1 MQLKRNQLPGI
12 TTMLQQKILG
22 MSICKHNSSISLNET
37 IESDRCRFFLIRCCF
52 IFSDLRTRRKADHS
66 NDFEDETHNKEKKHS
81 KSIRGRRTRKGRK
94 RTNSD
99 ALKSISSSQAFKLSF
114 HQKRKSSNK
123 FKPLNRNP
131 RQQKSRPSSDAL
143 KVITSNQIVQVSQ
156 EKDRKYH
163 FE

>member
-1 MQLKRNQLPGI
+1 
-12 TTMLQQKILG
+12 MLLQKILG
-22 MSICKHNSSISLNET
+22 MNIQKYNSSILLDTVILINEDLF
-37 IESDRCRFFLIRCCF
+37 SYHCLF
-52 IFSDLRTRRKADHS
+52 INFFSDLRTRRKADHS
-66 NDFEDETHNKEKKHS
+66 NDFEDETHNSEKKHT

-99 ALKSISSSQAFKLSF
+99 ALKSISSTQTFKPSF

>member
-1 MQLKRNQLPGI
+1 
-12 TTMLQQKILG
+12 MLI
-22 MSICKHNSSISLNET
+22 
-37 IESDRCRFFLIRCCF
+37 FLITGYWIF
-52 IFSDLRTRRKADHS
+52 FSDLRTRRKADHS
-66 NDFEDETHNKEKKHS
+66 NDFEDETHNSEKKHT

-99 ALKSISSSQAFKLSF
+99 ALKSISSTQTFKPSF

>member
-1 MQLKRNQLPGI
+1 MTN
-12 TTMLQQKILG
+12 
-22 MSICKHNSSISLNET
+22 
-37 IESDRCRFFLIRCCF
+37 F
-52 IFSDLRTRRKADHS
+52 FSDLRTRRKADHS
-66 NDFEDETHNKEKKHS
+66 NDFEDETHNSEKKHS

-99 ALKSISSSQAFKLSF
+99 ALKSISGSQTFKPSF

-131 RQQKSRPSSDAL
+131 RQQKSRPTSDDL